1 MQATTPATAETAEL
15 TIADAAERLKVSTRT
30 VSRYIASGKLRATR
44 ITHKTVR
51 IKESDLQELLGGAEC
66 RSS

>member
-1 MQATTPATAETAEL
+1 MQATNTATAETADL

-30 VSRYIASGKLRATR
+30 VSRYISAGKLPATR

-51 IKESDLQELLGGAEC
+51 IKESDVVALLGGAEC
-66 RSS
+66 QDN

>member
-1 MQATTPATAETAEL
+1 MQASTTAPAETAEL

-30 VSRYIASGKLRATR
+30 VSRYISAGKLPATR

-51 IKESDLQELLGGAEC
+51 IKESDVVALLGGAEC
-66 RSS
+66 QNS